1 MTSSLLTTNRSVGYN
16 GIIKDLGK
24 MSSTTKEQILHE
36 ASRMVLNRGL
46 HGMSLQE
53 LAEKL
58 NLKKASLFHH
68 YPSKLALAVE
78 LYRFY
83 QKSFLLWVDAHK
95 QYAPEKQI
103 ILYARELTRWICE
116 KQRVCPVGAL
126 SLEWHLV
133 EDELKDEIMKLH
145 TLQKQWLTHLF
156 KEIRKEKPLRVSLNE
171 AVMGTMALLQGS
183 IQLARLNENPNLV
196 KSNIASYLK
205 SIKG

>member
-1 MTSSLLTTNRSVGYN
+1 
-16 GIIKDLGK
+16 

-36 ASRMVLNRGL
+36 ASRMVLDRGL

-68 YPSKLALAVE
+68 YPSKLALALE

-83 QKSFLLWVDAHK
+83 QNAFIDWTKAHEHH
-95 QYAPEKQI
+95 APEKQI
-103 ILYARELTRWICE
+103 VLYAKELTRWICE

-133 EDELKDEIMKLH
+133 EPELKVEIKKLH
-145 TLQKQWLTHLF
+145 LLQRSWLEKLF
-156 KEIRKEKPLRVSLNE
+156 KDIRKSEPLKVSLNE
-171 AVMGTMALLQGS
+171 AVMGTMALIQGC
-183 IQLARLNENPNLV
+183 IQLARLNDSPELV
-196 KSNIASYLK
+196 KTTLNSYLK
-205 SIKG
+205 SIKEKA